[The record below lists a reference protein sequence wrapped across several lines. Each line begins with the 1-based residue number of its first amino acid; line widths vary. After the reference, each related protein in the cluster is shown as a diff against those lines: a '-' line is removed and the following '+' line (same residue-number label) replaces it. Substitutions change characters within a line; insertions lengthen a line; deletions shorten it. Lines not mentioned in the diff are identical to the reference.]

1 MEFDR
6 FIGLVQNRARLGDF
20 EDAVAATRAT
30 LQVLGTRLAGGAP
43 GNLAAQLSPEI
54 GRYLREGEGSQ
65 ESFSL
70 DEFFER
76 VSRSE
81 GADLPDSVFHARVV
95 VDVLREAVGNETVE
109 KAREQLPE
117 EWGRLFD
124 AEVSPQR

>member
-30 LQVLGTRLAGGAP
+30 LQVLGTRLAGGQP
-43 GNLAAQLSPEI
+43 GNLAAQLPPEI
-54 GRYLREGEGSQ
+54 GRYLTEGEGTQ

-70 DEFFER
+70 DEFFQR
-76 VSRSE
+76 VSEAE
-81 GADLPDSVFHARVV
+81 GADLPDSVFHSRVV
-95 VDVLREAVGNETVE
+95 VDVVREAVGDDTLQ

-117 EWGRLFD
+117 EWSGLFD
-124 AEVSPQR
+124 SEISQQR